1 LDFTLD
7 EPIDAFTVEAIETV
21 VQEWAA
27 CTNAGDQLRAYT
39 LLTDDYAQQGPV
51 GASRDEARTMLATS
65 PVPVSP
71 EAAVSVG
78 SAHDARVFP
87 DGQAGAT
94 FATIGVRDPG
104 EALTVFMLFEQPDGR
119 WRIDG
124 MTGVVAPAP
133 TAPVWDYRV
142 VAEYPHDTGAYT
154 QGLVISDGQLFE
166 GTGQWE
172 ESELRR
178 VDLETGE
185 VLQSHPLDP
194 ELFGEGIVVLA
205 DRIYQL
211 TWQAGICFVYDRE
224 TFELLETF
232 TYSGEGWGLT
242 TDGERLIMSDGGSR
256 LVFRDPDTFAVL
268 NSVIV
273 QDGGLPVSYLNE
285 LEYIDGEVWAN
296 IWQTDH
302 IVHIDPATGNVTGW
316 IDLTGLL
323 PSDYPRAED
332 AEVLNGI
339 AYDSETGRVF
349 VTGKYWPAVFEIELV
364 PPE

>member
-1 LDFTLD
+1 
-7 EPIDAFTVEAIETV
+7 
-21 VQEWAA
+21 
-27 CTNAGDQLRAYT
+27 
-39 LLTDDYAQQGPV
+39 
-51 GASRDEARTMLATS
+51 M
-65 PVPVSP
+65 
-71 EAAVSVG
+71 
-78 SAHDARVFP
+78 
-87 DGQAGAT
+87 
-94 FATIGVRDPG
+94 
-104 EALTVFMLFEQPDGR
+104 
-119 WRIDG
+119 
-124 MTGVVAPAP
+124 
-133 TAPVWDYRV
+133 
-142 VAEYPHDTGAYT
+142 
-154 QGLVISDGQLFE
+154 
-166 GTGQWE
+166 
-172 ESELRR
+172 
-178 VDLETGE
+178 DLETGE
-185 VLQSHPLDP
+185 VLQAHALD
-194 ELFGEGIVVLA
+194 EEYFGEGIAVVG

-211 TWQAGICFVYDRE
+211 TWQSGVCFVYDRE
-224 TFELLETF
+224 TFEVLETF
-232 TYSGEGWGLT
+232 SYTGEGWGLT
-242 TDGERLIMSDGGSR
+242 TDGERLIMSDGSSR

-316 IDLTGLL
+316 IDLTSLL